1 MVTNEITR
9 FTNRSFEPAREEI
22 VAAES
27 AQTASH
33 MSNIKSKPK
42 SNSEMQNQ
50 GTQSALVVAHAD
62 DEILFFS
69 SIIKK
74 VDIVIICFMGN
85 PRVPERRIAR
95 MRVLNE
101 YPLENI
107 LTLDIDTSGATRFVN
122 WDEPVESHTGLEIQN
137 STAREVYRTTFEDIL
152 DKLRD
157 KLSGY
162 KTIYTHNPWGEYG
175 HADHVQVHR
184 AVELLAGE
192 SGFQVMFSN
201 YVSPRS
207 IHLALPYISKTGY
220 LEPVSNVTDLNL
232 AHEVCELYI
241 KENCWTVPDNFSWPK
256 FESFNSKNRD
266 NGTGNSL
273 LFALNFIPWRYQ
285 ATESKSSL
293 QRLLK
298 NVTRI
303 KVKALNAL
311 KSSSTGTL

>member
-1 MVTNEITR
+1 MRIKDLYW
-9 FTNRSFEPAREEI
+9 ARMGN
-22 VAAES
+22 S
-27 AQTASH
+27 
-33 MSNIKSKPK
+33 KSKPK
-42 SNSEMQNQ
+42 SNLEMQNQ
-50 GTQSALVVAHAD
+50 GAQSALVVAHAD

-74 VDIVIICFMGN
+74 VDIVIVCFMGN
-85 PRVPERRIAR
+85 PRVPQRGIAR

-101 YPLENI
+101 YPIENI

-122 WDEPVESHTGLEIQN
+122 WDKPVESYAGLEIQN
-137 STAREVYRTTFEDIL
+137 STAREAYRETYEDIL
-152 DKLRD
+152 DKLRH

-162 KTIYTHNPWGEYG
+162 KTVYTHNPWGEYG

-192 SGFQVMFSN
+192 LGFRVLFSN

-220 LEPVSNVTDLNL
+220 LESVSNSTDLNL
-232 AHEVCELYI
+232 AHQVRELYI

-266 NGTGNSL
+266 NDAENSL
-273 LFALNFIPWRYQ
+273 LFVLNFIPWRYQ
-285 ATESKSSL
+285 VTGSKSLL

-298 NVTRI
+298 NLTRI
-303 KVKALNAL
+303 KITALGAL
-311 KSSSTGTL
+311 KSISTGPL